1 MPRKLASLSARLAF
15 GLVVFAVLALAI
27 TNEPT
32 KRLIDFDQS
41 FYLTIAYDLD
51 RHGVFSNGK
60 FDDTDSTTA
69 APAPGMFF
77 TPLFPWVVVAAM
89 KVDARFAQAV
99 VCSVEADHHK
109 RDLSTC
115 DIYARPI
122 HIIHAILLALGVLA
136 VAAAAEAIFAGRTVF
151 FLAGVLATVSLA
163 AKSELLSYIMT
174 ESATFFL
181 YSVMALAFVH
191 GLKSSRWTHF
201 AVAGLVLATLCLL
214 RASYLALVPVLS
226 VLIVVNT
233 LWVSPRQAR
242 SAGRSVIAL
251 CLGFSVVV
259 APWVVRNVV
268 SIGKASFTEEY
279 GSLTLVERLAFN
291 DMTLGEFVSA
301 VPYCIP
307 QVGPPVARRLIGDD
321 VIARFEWD
329 RPGSFFEAGRARRFS
344 LVDEHKRVD
353 PIIGDLL
360 RTEMERNWWRHLLT
374 TVPLAWCGMLAA
386 GLPSVLLVPL
396 FGWACVEAVRRAK
409 PLFLLYALP
418 PLVMVVLHAAL
429 ANHYP
434 RYNLGLI
441 GPIAAGSAWVLVM
454 AARSLAARR
463 RSAQGLA

>member
-1 MPRKLASLSARLAF
+1 MPGKLASVAARVVF
-15 GLVVFAVLALAI
+15 GFAAFAVLVLAI

-60 FDDTDSTTA
+60 FDDTDSTAA
-69 APAPGMFF
+69 APPPGMFF
-77 TPLFPWVVVAAM
+77 TPLFPWLVVAAM

-122 HIIHAILLALGVLA
+122 HVIHAILLAIGVLA
-136 VAAAAEAIFAGRTVF
+136 VAATAEAIFAGRTIF
-151 FLAGVLATVSLA
+151 FLTGALATVSLA

-174 ESATFFL
+174 ESATLFL

-191 GLKSSRWTHF
+191 GLKSSRWTLF
-201 AVAGLVLATLCLL
+201 ALAGLALATLCLL
-214 RASYLALVPVLS
+214 RASYLVLVPVLS
-226 VLIVVNT
+226 GLIVVNDW
-233 LWVSPRQAR
+233 WVSPRRAR
-242 SAGRSVIAL
+242 STGRSVIAL
-251 CLGFSVVV
+251 CLGFLFVL

-268 SIGKASFTEEY
+268 SIGKVSFTEEY

-291 DMTLGEFVSA
+291 DMTLREFASA
-301 VPYCIP
+301 FPYCIP
-307 QVGPPVARRLIGDD
+307 QIGPPVARRLLGDD
-321 VIARFEWD
+321 AIARFEWD
-329 RPGSFFEAGRARRFS
+329 RPGSFFETGRARRFS

-353 PIIGDLL
+353 PIIGEVF
-360 RTEMERNWWRHLLT
+360 RTEMERNWWRYLAS

-396 FGWACVEAVRRAK
+396 FWWACIEAVRRAK
-409 PLFLLYALP
+409 PLFLLYAIP
-418 PLVMVVLHAAL
+418 PLVMVALHASL

-441 GPIAAGSAWVLVM
+441 GPLATGSAWVLVM
-454 AARSLAARR
+454 TARSLAARR
-463 RSAQGLA
+463 RSAQEA